1 MISET
6 HLKKKH
12 LNSCLNI
19 DGYVLFRR
27 DRPCRKGGG
36 VAVYVRQTFTAS
48 QWSPVP
54 ALDTKFELLWVKLVH
69 GADTSFIGALYHPPV
84 PVYQTSDILDH
95 IEAAVLQILQDFPL
109 SHVILAGDFNKLP
122 DYEVVTRTG
131 LTPLVSLPTRGS
143 SLLDRIYVS
152 GLQYGGVKVVKS
164 VVKSDHCA
172 VIAFSGD
179 VIRSINKSR
188 RVCTYRKH
196 TAAQHARFLAS
207 APDVA
212 ALAVNPDGNPQEEFD
227 RIHNVMLQI
236 PDDYYPVRTITITS
250 ADPPECLHRMSNLC

>member
-1 MISET
+1 MCHEQWALTVIKR
-6 HLKKKH
+6 LRFF
-12 LNSCLNI
+12 
-19 DGYVLFRR
+19 VLIF
-27 DRPCRKGGG
+27 
-36 VAVYVRQTFTAS
+36 AVF
-48 QWSPVP
+48 
-54 ALDTKFELLWVKLVH
+54 
-69 GADTSFIGALYHPPV
+69 
-84 PVYQTSDILDH
+84 
-95 IEAAVLQILQDFPL
+95 
-109 SHVILAGDFNKLP
+109 LP
-122 DYEVVTRTG
+122 DF
-131 LTPLVSLPTRGS
+131 
-143 SLLDRIYVS
+143 I
-152 GLQYGGVKVVKS
+152 LQYGGVKVVKS